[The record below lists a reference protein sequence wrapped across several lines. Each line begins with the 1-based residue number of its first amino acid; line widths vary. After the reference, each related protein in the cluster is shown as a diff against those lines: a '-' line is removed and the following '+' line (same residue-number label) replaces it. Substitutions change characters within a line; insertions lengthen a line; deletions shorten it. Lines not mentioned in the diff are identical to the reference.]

1 MHSADIVT
9 RSMNLLIG
17 IAWSHAWHSTGSS
30 SFDTVLI
37 SNLVNSRQ
45 PLSICDL
52 GLCIVSRMRRLIAAY

>member
-1 MHSADIVT
+1 MRSADIVT

-17 IAWSHAWHSTGSS
+17 IARRHAWHSTGSS

-45 PLSICDL
+45 VLAICDW
-52 GLCIVSRMRRLIAAY
+52 GPCVVSRMRRLIAAY